1 MKIIKRY
8 KNRRLYDTDL
18 KKYITHQELAAIV
31 RLDIP
36 FRIIENATGQDI
48 TLPVLGQLLAG
59 ELKGR
64 PARGGTKRIL
74 IEAINRGGKQSMAIL
89 KNTFLAGVGIVN
101 LTKKKAEEVIDSLI
115 KAGQIHKSD
124 RKEAVMELL
133 DKAEA
138 STAKMAE
145 KVKKETSGW
154 QKEVKKIS
162 DRIKQ
167 LADKLPQKRIIADLE
182 RLNKKVDELAKKI
195 NEKK

>member
-18 KKYITHQELAAIV
+18 KKYITHQELASIV

-36 FRIIENATGQDI
+36 FKIIENATGQDI

-64 PARGGTKRIL
+64 QDRGGTKRIL

-162 DRIKQ
+162 DKIKQ
-167 LADKLPQKRIIADLE
+167 LADKLPQKKIIADLE
-182 RLNKKVDELAKKI
+182 RLNKKVDALAKKI